1 MYPPYWHVIVG
12 QASRALR
19 AAIRQLDPEMAPPA
33 RETMEEIIA
42 VLGESPRFQT
52 ATEVVGWLG
61 AVQAVVFS
69 GLVIVIAVSVRYCDL
84 LAWPLIADDR
94 EYRAWRDPVLE
105 DLVGYILW

>member
-52 ATEVVGWLG
+52 ATLKESPYT
-61 AVQAVVFS
+61 A
-69 GLVIVIAVSVRYCDL
+69 
-84 LAWPLIADDR
+84 
-94 EYRAWRDPVLE
+94 
-105 DLVGYILW
+105 